1 MNKTILENN
10 KKLDTI
16 NFNYNLNKAKIGIK
30 FNDHVDNIKYR
41 NKLHNQKIDYV
52 LNAMNFKIEKN
63 IFKKVFIGFKLV
75 INRILNIKRKLK
87 LPITYINLEKQIL
100 KDFLFILFVQ
110 CGLIAFL
117 ILILIELS
125 IGGF

>member
-1 MNKTILENN
+1 
-10 KKLDTI
+10 
-16 NFNYNLNKAKIGIK
+16 IK